1 MPKKELLNYFLM
13 PISYKE
19 KKLLGLAIE
28 KLKRLGFID
37 VNIHTLLEDEVYRS
51 FLIKI
56 LKEISLKNK
65 DWEITTNTIL
75 AKVGKRR

>member
-1 MPKKELLNYFLM
+1 M

>member
-1 MPKKELLNYFLM
+1 ML
-13 PISYKE
+13 ISYQE

-37 VNIHTLLEDEVYRS
+37 VNMHTLLEDEVYRS
-51 FLIKI
+51 FLMKI

-65 DWEITTNTIL
+65 DWENTTNTIL
-75 AKVGKRR
+75 AKVRKRR

>member
-1 MPKKELLNYFLM
+1 M

-37 VNIHTLLEDEVYRS
+37 VNMHTLLEDEVYRS
-51 FLIKI
+51 FLMKI

-65 DWEITTNTIL
+65 DWENTTNTIL
-75 AKVGKRR
+75 AKVRKRR

>member
-1 MPKKELLNYFLM
+1 ML
-13 PISYKE
+13 ISYKE

-37 VNIHTLLEDEVYRS
+37 VNMHTLLEDEVYRS
-51 FLIKI
+51 FLMKI

-65 DWEITTNTIL
+65 DWENTTNTIL
-75 AKVGKRR
+75 AKVRKRR

>member
-1 MPKKELLNYFLM
+1 MS
-13 PISYKE
+13 ISYKE

-56 LKEISLKNK
+56 VKEISHKNK
-65 DWEITTNTIL
+65 DWENTTNTIL

>member
-1 MPKKELLNYFLM
+1 M

-65 DWEITTNTIL
+65 DWEITTNKIL

>member
-1 MPKKELLNYFLM
+1 M

-65 DWEITTNTIL
+65 DWENTTNTIL

>member
-1 MPKKELLNYFLM
+1 M

-75 AKVGKRR
+75 AKVG

>member
-1 MPKKELLNYFLM
+1 M

-51 FLIKI
+51 FLIQI

-65 DWEITTNTIL
+65 DWENTTNTIL
-75 AKVGKRR
+75 VKLGKRR

>member
-1 MPKKELLNYFLM
+1 M

-37 VNIHTLLEDEVYRS
+37 VNIHTLLTDEVYRS

-65 DWEITTNTIL
+65 DWENTTNTIL

>member
-1 MPKKELLNYFLM
+1 M

-56 LKEISLKNK
+56 LKDISLKNK
-65 DWEITTNTIL
+65 DWENTTNTIL
-75 AKVGKRR
+75 GKVGKRR